1 MKQMFHRAALA
12 AAAIVVV
19 ACTQQP
25 VQTSP
30 AASQSNS
37 QLRGPTGT
45 RFQSDARV
53 GLSAG
58 LFDAGVATSGMRVVA
73 SARSPEGFLGITNS
87 DLAFSGNYVIQGNYN
102 GPVIWDISNPSSP
115 QLVAAVTCPASQN
128 DVSVYGKL
136 MFLSAEAFNG
146 RTDCGTQAP
155 TGQSNPARFRGVR
168 VFDISDIRNPKLVAG
183 VQTCRGSHTH
193 TVVENPRDRENVYIY
208 VSGSAPIRPGSELEG
223 CTTDDPAQNPNSSLL
238 KIEIIKVPL
247 NNPAA
252 AAIVNRADIFT
263 GL

>member
-1 MKQMFHRAALA
+1 
-12 AAAIVVV
+12 
-19 ACTQQP
+19 
-25 VQTSP
+25 
-30 AASQSNS
+30 
-37 QLRGPTGT
+37 
-45 RFQSDARV
+45 
-53 GLSAG
+53 
-58 LFDAGVATSGMRVVA
+58 
-73 SARSPEGFLGITNS
+73 
-87 DLAFSGNYVIQGNYN
+87 
-102 GPVIWDISNPSSP
+102 
-115 QLVAAVTCPASQN
+115 
-128 DVSVYGKL
+128 VYGKL

-193 TVVENPRDRENVYIY
+193 TVVENPRDKENIYIY

-223 CTTDDPAQNPNSSLL
+223 CTTDDPTKNPNSSLL

-263 GL
+263 GLTAP